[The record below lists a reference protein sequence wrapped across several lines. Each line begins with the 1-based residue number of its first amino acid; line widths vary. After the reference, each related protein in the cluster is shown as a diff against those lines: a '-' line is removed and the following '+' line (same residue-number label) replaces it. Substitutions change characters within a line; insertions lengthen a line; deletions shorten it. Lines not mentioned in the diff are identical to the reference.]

1 MTKEVGR
8 SRRLRKKLYVDEFA
22 IMGFEFTCKV
32 NIDVDTAPQF
42 EALLDAF
49 EEVAEEKNLLISL
62 DNDDEQFEGF
72 VTSHDRYGSATE
84 EDKAALEAVLL
95 AHSIVSDVEV
105 SKLVDVFNEK

>member
-1 MTKEVGR
+1 MAKEIGR
-8 SRRLRKKLYVDEFA
+8 SRRLRKKLYVGEFA

-32 NIDVDTAPQF
+32 DIDSDTQF
-42 EALLDAF
+42 EEFLEAF
-49 EEVAEEKNLLISL
+49 ADVAEDKNLLISL

-72 VTSHDRYGSATE
+72 VPSHDRYGSATE
-84 EDKAALEAVLL
+84 EDKAAIEAVLL

>member
-1 MTKEVGR
+1 MAKEIGR
-8 SRRLRKKLYVDEFA
+8 SRRLRKKLYVGEFA

-32 NIDVDTAPQF
+32 DIDSDTQF
-42 EALLDAF
+42 EEFLEAF
-49 EEVAEEKNLLISL
+49 ADVAEDKNLLISL

-84 EDKAALEAVLL
+84 EDKAAIEAVLL

-105 SKLVDVFNEK
+105 SNVFNEK

>member
-8 SRRLRKKLYVDEFA
+8 SRRLRKKLYVGEFA

-32 NIDVDTAPQF
+32 DIDSDTQF
-42 EALLDAF
+42 EAFLEAF
-49 EEVAEEKNLLISL
+49 ADVAEDKNLLISL

-84 EDKAALEAVLL
+84 EDKAAIEAVLL
-95 AHSIVSDVEV
+95 AHSIVSDVGV

>member
-1 MTKEVGR
+1 MAKEIGR
-8 SRRLRKKLYVDEFA
+8 SRRLRKKLYVGEFA

-32 NIDVDTAPQF
+32 DIDSDTQF
-42 EALLDAF
+42 EEFLEAF
-49 EEVAEEKNLLISL
+49 ADVAEDKNLLISL
-62 DNDDEQFEGF
+62 DNDNEQFEGF

-84 EDKAALEAVLL
+84 EDKAAIEAVLL

>member
-32 NIDVDTAPQF
+32 DIDSDTQF
-42 EALLDAF
+42 EAFLEAF
-49 EEVAEEKNLLISL
+49 ADVAEDKNLLISL

-84 EDKAALEAVLL
+84 EDKAAIEAVLL

>member
-1 MTKEVGR
+1 MAKEIGR
-8 SRRLRKKLYVDEFA
+8 SRRLRKKLYVGEFA

-32 NIDVDTAPQF
+32 DIDSDTQF
-42 EALLDAF
+42 EEFLEAF
-49 EEVAEEKNLLISL
+49 ADVAEDKNLLISL

-84 EDKAALEAVLL
+84 EDKAAIEAVLL

>member
-1 MTKEVGR
+1 MAKEIGR
-8 SRRLRKKLYVDEFA
+8 SRRLRKKLYVGEFA

-32 NIDVDTAPQF
+32 DIDSDTQF
-42 EALLDAF
+42 DEFLEAFAD
-49 EEVAEEKNLLISL
+49 VAEDKNLLISL
-62 DNDDEQFEGF
+62 DNDNEQFEGF

-84 EDKAALEAVLL
+84 EDKAAIEAVLL

>member
-32 NIDVDTAPQF
+32 DIDSDTQF
-42 EALLDAF
+42 EAFLEAF
-49 EEVAEEKNLLISL
+49 ADVAEDKNLLISL

-84 EDKAALEAVLL
+84 EDKTAIEAVLL